1 MMFNLR
7 LISSCLFAVLT
18 LSAAA
23 GRSNWMIDPKKT
35 RISFS
40 VDATGWPKTVGVFRD
55 FEGNITVDFEK
66 PKQSRVAFKVRTG
79 SVDVGS
85 DILASLIRSSAFF
98 NADTYSEAI
107 FVSTGIE
114 KTSAKTVRVTGNM
127 TLLGVTHSESFDV
140 LVDTGLADK
149 GRLGYKATGS
159 FARSKDGMVTGVPI
173 IADVVD
179 LEITT
184 EQYEQK
190 N

>member
-1 MMFNLR
+1 MLR
-7 LISSCLFAVLT
+7 LRILISCLVVGLT
-18 LSAAA
+18 LNAAS
-23 GRSNWMIDPKKT
+23 GRSNWVIDPKKT
-35 RISFS
+35 RISFA
-40 VDATGWPKTVGVFRD
+40 VDATGWPKTKGVFHD
-55 FEGNITVDFEK
+55 FEGNISVDFDK
-66 PKQSRVAFKVRTG
+66 PKQSRVIFKVRTG

-85 DILASLIRSSAFF
+85 DLLASLIRSSAFF
-98 NADTYSEAI
+98 NSEQHSDAV

-140 LVDTGLADK
+140 FVDMGLADK

-159 FARSKDGMVTGVPI
+159 FERSKYGMVTGIPV

-184 EQYEQK
+184 EQYEQA